1 LSKNTYTSIIFKPC
15 GTKNNPTLSAQRLRL
30 PPRHQGQFDKAGAPY
45 ILHPLRLMFRLQDT
59 NARIVA
65 VLHDVV
71 EDTDIALDDVCEQG
85 FSEEVI
91 SAVDALTRR
100 NGETYEEFT
109 ERIVP
114 NALARTVKIE
124 DLRDNLNLTRVQS
137 LSEDGVNRIHRY
149 HKALARLLPLQQAT

>member
-1 LSKNTYTSIIFKPC
+1 
-15 GTKNNPTLSAQRLRL
+15 
-30 PPRHQGQFDKAGAPY
+30 
-45 ILHPLRLMFRLQDT
+45 MFRLQDT

-91 SAVDALTRR
+91 SAVDALKRR

-124 DLRDNLNLTRVQS
+124 DLRDNLDLTRVQS

>member
-1 LSKNTYTSIIFKPC
+1 MPDKEQSNTLGAAIALAAK
-15 GTKNNPTLSAQRLRL
+15 A
-30 PPRHQGQFDKAGAPY
+30 HQGQFDKAGAPY

-71 EDTDIALDDVCEQG
+71 EDTDITLGDLRERG

-91 SAVDALTRR
+91 NAVDALTRR
-100 NGETYEEFT
+100 NDETYEEFT
-109 ERIVP
+109 ERVAP
-114 NALARTVKIE
+114 NPLARAVKIE
-124 DLRDNLNLTRVQS
+124 DLRDNLDLTRVQS